1 LRIARRYRARPRA
14 GKTLAGRVIVGSVIA
29 EVVTARM
36 RSEPI
41 GPQHLDVVAPIFA
54 DPRVAATMGGVQTRE
69 QVLEILER
77 QAGAWERDGFG
88 YWMCFERSTGAPFAR
103 GGVQRTVFD
112 GGEEV
117 EVGWT
122 TAPDRWGEGFATEL
136 GAAALDAAFGE
147 LGLADVVA
155 FTLPQN
161 GASRRVME
169 KLGFTYE
176 KTAPYREYGD
186 HVLYRRR
193 CEPTG
198 SGASP

>member
-1 LRIARRYRARPRA
+1 
-14 GKTLAGRVIVGSVIA
+14 VIDH
-29 EVVTARM
+29 VVTARM
-36 RSEPI
+36 RGEPI
-41 GPQHLDVVAPIFA
+41 GPKHVDVVAPIFA
-54 DPRVAATMGGVQTRE
+54 DPRVAETMGGLQSRE
-69 QVLEILER
+69 QVLEILGH
-77 QAGAWERDGFG
+77 QAEAWKRDGFG
-88 YWMCFERSTGAPFAR
+88 FWMWFERSTGAPVAR
-103 GGVQRTVFD
+103 GGLQRTVFD
-112 GGEEV
+112 GIEEV

-147 LGLADVVA
+147 LALENVVA
-155 FTLPQN
+155 FTLPHN

-176 KTAPYREYGD
+176 KTAPLREYGD

-193 CEPTG
+193 CRPTD